1 MKTSLKMLLAFAP
14 ALLLA
19 ACGGSGDD
27 SFDDR
32 ADLADPKVRLVH
44 AVPLAPPVSL
54 FRNDVAQSADVTNLP
69 YKGASRYFDDSTDTA
84 RWDVRTAT
92 SPTVTVGT
100 VTFDA
105 RRGTKYTL
113 VAVPDAGS
121 VTEVVLIADPY
132 NKGLTSD
139 KARVRM
145 FNASFNAA
153 NLDVYLTAPGAD
165 LAAASPLL
173 SAVGFKQ
180 AQPGSGSDSVELNG
194 GTYQLRLTTA
204 GTKTVVFTATVSLAN
219 NADWLLMTVPAS
231 TTSGD
236 VKVLVV
242 QSDENAPATELSNA
256 P

>member
-1 MKTSLKMLLAFAP
+1 MKTSTKMLLAFAP

-44 AVPLAPPVSL
+44 AVPLAPNISL
-54 FRNDVAQSADVTNLP
+54 FRNDVAQASDVTNMP
-69 YKGASRYFDDSTDTA
+69 YKGASKYFDDSTDTA

-92 SPTVTVGT
+92 SPAATVGS

-121 VTEVVLIADPY
+121 LTEVVLIGDPY

-145 FNASFNAA
+145 FNASFNATS
-153 NLDVYLTAPGAD
+153 LDVYITAPNAD
-165 LAAASPLL
+165 LAAASPTF

-180 AQPGSGSDSVELNG
+180 AQPGSGSDSIELNG
-194 GTYQLRLTTA
+194 GSYQLRLTAA
-204 GTKTVVFTATVSLAN
+204 GSKTVLFTATVDIAN
-219 NADWLLMTVPAS
+219 NADWLLTTVPAS
-231 TTSGD
+231 VAPGD

-242 QSDENAPATELSNA
+242 KSDEGAPATELSNT